1 MPLALLNIDVDD
13 FRQINNR
20 WGYRAGDR
28 VLADLCQAC
37 ASQLRPQ
44 DLFGRIGDEEF
55 AILLVGMA
63 GDEAMGI
70 AEAIR
75 TEVAHLHGVFSH
87 SDYQPCISG
96 GLTCLTADDQAFLD
110 LFSRADQALFLAKGN
125 GRNQI
130 ASILAT

>member
-1 MPLALLNIDVDD
+1 
-13 FRQINNR
+13 
-20 WGYRAGDR
+20 
-28 VLADLCQAC
+28 
-37 ASQLRPQ
+37 
-44 DLFGRIGDEEF
+44 
-55 AILLVGMA
+55 
-63 GDEAMGI
+63 
-70 AEAIR
+70 
-75 TEVAHLHGVFSH
+75 VAHLHGVFSH